1 MFEDFLQ
8 SCPMQDEIFPTKKQI
23 RKNIS
28 AVNKLISSENSGRRI
43 KKFRPLFIAAIA
55 LISVLSVFITV
66 SAVLKGEPINFLMG
80 GKNVEG
86 EFYDQINKE
95 GYRNISFRAEIPID
109 ANNFAVIFDI
119 AAKEGENVKVITDE
133 TDLEFMNKLRKRMN
147 IIKDYKIDDN
157 IQLKDSELVAFELTR
172 PGGSCGGTIGGEFFN
187 SGAAYG
193 KHSKFVEEYEYK
205 ETTKILKVTF
215 SYYVGY

>member
-1 MFEDFLQ
+1 MTMFEDFLQ

-86 EFYDQINKE
+86 EFIDQINKD
-95 GYRNISFRAEIPID
+95 GYRNVSFRAEIPID
-109 ANNFAVIFDI
+109 ANNFAVI
-119 AAKEGENVKVITDE
+119 
-133 TDLEFMNKLRKRMN
+133 L
-147 IIKDYKIDDN
+147 
-157 IQLKDSELVAFELTR
+157 
-172 PGGSCGGTIGGEFFN
+172 N
-187 SGAAYG
+187 SI
-193 KHSKFVEEYEYK
+193 S
-205 ETTKILKVTF
+205 
-215 SYYVGY
+215 

>member
-8 SCPMQDEIFPTKKQI
+8 SCPMQDEIMPTRKQI

-28 AVNKLISSENSGRRI
+28 AVNALIASDNNGRKI

-55 LISVLSVFITV
+55 LISVLSVITV

-86 EFYDQINKE
+86 EFIDQTNKE
-95 GYRNISFRAEIPID
+95 GYRNVSFRAEIPID
-109 ANNFAVIFDI
+109 ADNFAVIFDI
-119 AAKEGENVKVITDE
+119 DAKEGENVRVITDE

-147 IIKDYKIDDN
+147 IIKDDENDD
-157 IQLKDSELVAFELTR
+157 IQLKYSELVVFELST
-172 PGGSCGGTIGGEFFN
+172 PGRSCGGTIGGEFFN
-187 SGAAYG
+187 SGAAVG
-193 KHSKFVEEYEYK
+193 KPSKFVREYEYK

-215 SYYVGY
+215 SYYAGN